1 MKIKLNDH
9 YKNLAQNYLFSE
21 VASRVKAYTAA
32 HPDKRIIRLGI
43 GDVTLPLSSVV
54 VEALRAAALEM
65 GRAETFRGYAPEW
78 GYDFTKDAVVKH
90 YAPLGVMLSNDEI
103 FISDGAK
110 SDLGNLTDILGD
122 NPIYIPDP
130 VYPVYMDSNIMCGR
144 HVTLMPAVIENDFL
158 PMSEALDCTS
168 AVFYFCSP
176 NNPTGAVYDRRQ
188 LQEWVGFAN
197 RTGSLIIFD
206 SAYEAFIKG
215 DYPHSIFEIDGARSC
230 AIEICSLSKTA
241 GFTGTRCGWTIIPSE
256 LESGGINL
264 NKLWS
269 RRQATKFNGVP
280 YVVQRAAEA
289 ALSTEGMAACMQS
302 IQYYMGNAEILANLL
317 DEKGIFYTGGKCS
330 PYIWLRC
337 PGNMKSWEF
346 FDYLLNQAQ
355 IVGTPGSGFGQCGEG
370 YFRLTAFGSREAT
383 AEAAERMRKLL

>member
-144 HVTLMPAVIENDFL
+144 HVTLMPAVIENDL
-158 PMSEALDCTS
+158 
-168 AVFYFCSP
+168 Y
-176 NNPTGAVYDRRQ
+176 NYI
-188 LQEWVGFAN
+188 LQKQRGF
-197 RTGSLIIFD
+197 
-206 SAYEAFIKG
+206 
-215 DYPHSIFEIDGARSC
+215 
-230 AIEICSLSKTA
+230 
-241 GFTGTRCGWTIIPSE
+241 
-256 LESGGINL
+256 
-264 NKLWS
+264 
-269 RRQATKFNGVP
+269 FN
-280 YVVQRAAEA
+280 
-289 ALSTEGMAACMQS
+289 
-302 IQYYMGNAEILANLL
+302 ILFVL
-317 DEKGIFYTGGKCS
+317 
-330 PYIWLRC
+330 
-337 PGNMKSWEF
+337 
-346 FDYLLNQAQ
+346 
-355 IVGTPGSGFGQCGEG
+355 
-370 YFRLTAFGSREAT
+370 
-383 AEAAERMRKLL
+383 